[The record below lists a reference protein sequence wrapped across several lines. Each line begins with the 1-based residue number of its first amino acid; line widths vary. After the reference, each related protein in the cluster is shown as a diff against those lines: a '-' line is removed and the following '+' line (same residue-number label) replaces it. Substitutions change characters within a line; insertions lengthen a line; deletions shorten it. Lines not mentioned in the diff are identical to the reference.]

1 MESSKRQ
8 RPAPEL
14 WSMEFPS
21 RIELEKVVKSI
32 KEIGMNN
39 FTIKIIKNSD
49 FSGMRAE
56 VTQSGMVCL
65 LRAQL
70 TCEVT
75 KEVEED
81 IDTTLSCEQLLAV
94 LRGSGKP
101 QFPLRIFQRQEENQ
115 IHIQSFDRF
124 DHSFQSRTTLATY
137 LNEDTEMLELK
148 ELQFQFLLKLDLHFL
163 KQIVR
168 NNMDLGSEN
177 IEISVH
183 EVDATRY
190 FVRFCCCTDHVVDV
204 KELSGTKIGNDSEDQ
219 QTLLACDDND
229 DSDHSGFTLTDTER
243 ETAQSVFKLKF
254 DIKYLWSFLR
264 ASETKGKLKMFLSQE
279 NPLLLKI
286 DFFPED
292 SFIYYLQASKMD

>member
-1 MESSKRQ
+1 METETKRQ

-21 RIELEKVVKSI
+21 RIELEKVVKSV

-39 FTIKIIKNSD
+39 FTIKIIKSPD
-49 FSGMRAE
+49 FCGMRAE

-70 TCEVT
+70 SCDVK

-81 IDTTLSCEQLLAV
+81 IDTTLCCEQLLAV

-101 QFPLRIFQRQEENQ
+101 QFRLRIFQREDENR
-115 IHIQSFDRF
+115 IHIQSFDTF

-148 ELQFQFLLKLDLHFL
+148 ELQFEFLLKLDLHFL

-183 EVDATRY
+183 EVDPTRY
-190 FVRFCCCTDHVVDV
+190 FVRFCCNTDHVEDI
-204 KELSGTKIGNDSEDQ
+204 KELSGTKQAGQAEE
-219 QTLLACDDND
+219 QTTLACND
-229 DSDHSGFTLTDTER
+229 DSSSQPGFMLTDDER
-243 ETAQSVFKLKF
+243 ENAKSVFKLKF

-264 ASETKGKLKMFLSQE
+264 ASETKGKLKMFLSQD
-279 NPLLLKI
+279 NPLLLKV
-286 DFFPED
+286 DFFPDD